1 MHRAKTL
8 YRLALAAMLACS
20 SAAHA
25 VVYEFDYGQLLT
37 ASSGYSAP
45 NSFVGQPFAHLEAIN
60 NGTSSQW
67 SGDKWTFTLTIQNN
81 LFNSFGDNAYI
92 GSMTFDYNPDL
103 AVTGKTLTTTL
114 ISSNVGGVT
123 SVTASN
129 GTGASGLADIDF
141 GTAFGKGA
149 SNRLQ
154 DKDYVTWSV
163 SNLTRGSNL
172 VTSYVH
178 VQGITGGYS
187 AKYVPLP
194 EPVSAVPEPET
205 YAMMLAGLA
214 LLGFS
219 ARRRRNS

>member
-1 MHRAKTL
+1 
-8 YRLALAAMLACS
+8 MLACS
-20 SAAHA
+20 SMAHA

-37 ASSGYSAP
+37 ASEGYSAP
-45 NSFVGQPFAHLEAIN
+45 DSFVAQPFAHLDAVN
-60 NGTSSQW
+60 NGNSSQW
-67 SGDKWTFTLTIQNN
+67 SGDKWTFTLTINNN
-81 LFNSFGDNAYI
+81 LFSSFGNNAFI
-92 GSMTFDYNPDL
+92 GSMSFDYNPDPAAAGRNL
-103 AVTGKTLTTTL
+103 RTTF

-123 SVTASN
+123 SVTATN

-141 GTAFGKGA
+141 GTAFGRGVR
-149 SNRLQ
+149 NRLQ
-154 DKDYVTWSV
+154 DNDYVTWSV
-163 SNLTRGSNL
+163 SNLTTGSSL

-194 EPVSAVPEPET
+194 EPVSAVPEPDV

-219 ARRRRNS
+219 ARRRQNS